1 MTLGRHR
8 TTRGG
13 DAARGTLPAGPA
25 RSTNTA
31 PSTNTARSA
40 NPARSIRAALM
51 FTLVASLFAGSV
63 AVDVT
68 ADATPAHADSVR
80 DREYWLSD
88 YGIRSAW
95 NTTRGAGVTIAIIDT
110 GVDSSHPDL
119 AGAVTGGADFSG
131 LGAANGQ
138 TPVGIDGSS
147 HGTMVASLAAARGSG
162 SGGVIGV
169 APAASILAI
178 SIGFGEGATS
188 SDDQIANAVTWA
200 VDNGADVIN
209 MSLTRNTLEWPTSWD
224 TAFLYAAE
232 HDVVVVAAAGNRGSG
247 TSVVGAPATM
257 PGVLAVG
264 GVSRTGT
271 ASWDASSQG
280 ITIGISAP
288 SEQLV
293 GAIPGGG
300 HALWDGT
307 SGATPIVAGVVAL
320 VRAAHPK
327 LDAANVI
334 NRIIS
339 TAKPAG
345 ADGVD
350 PIYGYGLLDAAA
362 AVSANIPVVS
372 ANPLGDLKEWVR
384 LYRRAYAEPIP
395 IETAVPVPVTTAT
408 PVAEAAAPGGVALP
422 TLADL
427 RDTGIPLLVFGVFGS
442 LAAWMAFVAGKR
454 VRALRGKE

>member
-1 MTLGRHR
+1 MIPGRHP

-13 DAARGTLPAGPA
+13 NAARVPDAARTTGATRTTRATLMLLV
-25 RSTNTA
+25 
-31 PSTNTARSA
+31 
-40 NPARSIRAALM
+40 AAL
-51 FTLVASLFAGSV
+51 FFGTVAI
-63 AVDVT
+63 DVT
-68 ADATPAHADSVR
+68 TDATPAHADSVR
-80 DREYWLSD
+80 DRQYWLTD

-162 SGGVIGV
+162 TGGVIGV

-257 PGVLAVG
+257 PGILAVG

-280 ITIGISAP
+280 ITIGVSAP

-293 GAIPGGG
+293 GALPGGG

-307 SGATPIVAGVVAL
+307 SGATPIVAGVAAL
-320 VRAAHPK
+320 VRAAHPE

-339 TAKPAG
+339 TARPAG
-345 ADGVD
+345 AEGVD

-362 AVSANIPVVS
+362 AVSSDIPAVS

-384 LYRRAYAEPIP
+384 LYRRAFAEPIP

-408 PVAEAAAPGGVALP
+408 PVPQAAAPGGFPLP

-427 RDTGIPLLVFGVFGS
+427 RDTGIPLLVFGVFGA
-442 LAAWMAFVAGKR
+442 LATWMGFVATKR
-454 VRALRGKE
+454 VRAVRGKE